1 MIPNIHY
8 SELKESYLFRRIA
21 EKTAAWQQEHP
32 GEYLYRMGIGDVT
45 LPLCPAVI
53 RALHEA
59 VDDQAEKKTFHGYMP
74 ECGDPSLRE
83 TIAAYYRRLGV
94 ELKAEEV
101 FVSSGASDELGDILD
116 LFGRDKTVAIPEP
129 AYPAYVDANIMAG
142 NRILHIPSGRESM
155 FLPMP
160 DPDMDAGS

>member
-59 VDDQAEKKTFHGYMP
+59 GTIRQKKRHST
-74 ECGDPSLRE
+74 
-83 TIAAYYRRLGV
+83 
-94 ELKAEEV
+94 
-101 FVSSGASDELGDILD
+101 
-116 LFGRDKTVAIPEP
+116 AICR
-129 AYPAYVDANIMAG
+129 NAG
-142 NRILHIPSGRESM
+142 IRH
-155 FLPMP
+155 
-160 DPDMDAGS
+160 